1 MVADKEKI
9 HSQIIYW
16 VLNHNNIS
24 FSDKVI
30 FLNDFLNLNLSSKII
45 NPNIEVVT
53 EYKSIDILIII
64 DGNIIAIENKL
75 KSSEHSNQLNKYDEI
90 LSNDF
95 SRRTI
100 NKYYLTLIDDV
111 KKNGWVAVK
120 YDVLKNS
127 LLKIGFKNDTGDKFI
142 LSQYLQTLTNLNGV
156 SDEFLNN
163 LKNFKCVFEDG
174 NKSKHKKM
182 SKSYKSDFGEFSPTQ
197 KYISKFN
204 LETILQKAYLINLVK
219 SMKLEYDYKIEETRG
234 NALIEYIIIP
244 ELSYNGNNYEIGVQ
258 FQKYTIKVNLVNI
271 EYQSSK
277 SCNNNYKFFRNYTRT
292 KQWRFNSPKTK
303 DYCSISKILD
313 FDTIINKN
321 KLKKEFEEAIKI
333 ARDLSKEY
341 LV

>member
-127 LLKIGFKNDTGDKFI
+127 FA
-142 LSQYLQTLTNLNGV
+142 
-156 SDEFLNN
+156 FL
-163 LKNFKCVFEDG
+163 
-174 NKSKHKKM
+174 
-182 SKSYKSDFGEFSPTQ
+182 
-197 KYISKFN
+197 
-204 LETILQKAYLINLVK
+204 
-219 SMKLEYDYKIEETRG
+219 
-234 NALIEYIIIP
+234 
-244 ELSYNGNNYEIGVQ
+244 
-258 FQKYTIKVNLVNI
+258 
-271 EYQSSK
+271 
-277 SCNNNYKFFRNYTRT
+277 
-292 KQWRFNSPKTK
+292 
-303 DYCSISKILD
+303 
-313 FDTIINKN
+313 
-321 KLKKEFEEAIKI
+321 
-333 ARDLSKEY
+333 
-341 LV
+341 